1 MIYPNPSD
9 GIINIRM
16 VAFKEATIY
25 NLSGKIVM
33 RSIDNRLDISALN
46 EGVYLIK
53 LEDRSG
59 ASISTKLIKE

>member
-1 MIYPNPSD
+1 MIYPNPSE

-16 VAFKEATIY
+16 VTFKEATIY

-33 RSIDNRLDISALN
+33 RSRDNRLDISALI